1 MCPIVDNAKVKIVE
15 SLDCQVLRMLEGEM
29 FIDPCVASPSSTSG
43 SSSSRFLNKHPSLS
57 RNAKVLTNVAKA
69 SSDDQS
75 SGSSDHSSPD
85 IGHLLSSSHTTS
97 RTSSPSSLLSGDTL
111 TPEPNVD
118 TPSSKLS
125 FEALKA
131 AYKDK
136 TSYTHVSALADDTN
150 TAGKHL

>member
-29 FIDPCVASPSSTSG
+29 FIDPRVASPSSTG
-43 SSSSRFLNKHPSLS
+43 SSSRSLNEHPSLS

-125 FEALKA
+125 FEALKP

-136 TSYTHVSALADDTN
+136 TSYTHVSALDDTN

>member
-1 MCPIVDNAKVKIVE
+1 
-15 SLDCQVLRMLEGEM
+15 MLEGEM
-29 FIDPCVASPSSTSG
+29 FIDPRVASPSSTSG
-43 SSSSRFLNKHPSLS
+43 SSRRFLNEHPSLF

-85 IGHLLSSSHTTS
+85 IGHLFSSSHTTS
-97 RTSSPSSLLSGDTL
+97 RTSSPSSLPSGDTL

-131 AYKDK
+131 PYKDK
-136 TSYTHVSALADDTN
+136 TSYTHASALDDTN

>member
-1 MCPIVDNAKVKIVE
+1 
-15 SLDCQVLRMLEGEM
+15 MLEGEM
-29 FIDPCVASPSSTSG
+29 FIHPHVASPSSTSG
-43 SSSSRFLNKHPSLS
+43 SSSRFLNEHRSLS
-57 RNAKVLTNVAKA
+57 QNAKVLPNVAKA

-97 RTSSPSSLLSGDTL
+97 RTSSPSSLLSGETTL

-125 FEALKA
+125 FEPLKA

-136 TSYTHVSALADDTN
+136 TSYTHVSALDDTN